1 MAKSAAMLAVLLV
14 ALGPLSGQ
22 GCNNVATRQTP
33 ENNLRAAGLDLPPAP
48 KPIGAYIRAV
58 RTGNLLFV
66 SGQLPLKDG
75 KLMATGHVGREV
87 TLEQAQACA
96 RQAALNALAVVAA
109 ETGGLAKVT
118 RVVRLTGHVA
128 SAPGFTDQAKVLN
141 AASELLTQ
149 IFGDAGLHS
158 RAALGAAELPLGSP
172 VELEM
177 IVEVGG

>member
-1 MAKSAAMLAVLLV
+1 MSREEQLR
-14 ALGPLSGQ
+14 ALGL
-22 GCNNVATRQTP
+22 
-33 ENNLRAAGLDLPPAP
+33 ELPPAP
-48 KPIGAYIRAV
+48 KPVGAYLPAV

-109 ETGGLAKVT
+109 EIGGLEKVS
-118 RVVRLTGHVA
+118 RIVRLTGHVA

-149 IFGDAGLHS
+149 VFGDAGLHS
-158 RAALGAAELPLGSP
+158 RVALGPAELPLGAP

-177 IVEVGG
+177 IVEVKG